1 MFSRIANLFRG
12 FLSLFISG
20 LERKNPEA
28 LLELENG
35 GKR

>member
-1 MFSRIANLFRG
+1 VIEFVFTPDRTSVNNL
-12 FLSLFISG
+12 
-20 LERKNPEA
+20 KVA